1 MRWLLPILA
10 GITLLLPTAANADEL
25 HLKDGSVVTGTVVG
39 YQQDSFR
46 VKTSWGYA
54 EIRKEQVAQIVIGG
68 EATDISSSATS
79 AAAATPAA
87 RKPSAAKK
95 PTATPASVS
104 PSIPT
109 PPAPVSPAGGA
120 TPPVNGQLLVRAVV
134 SSPNATPVATE
145 NSAAAK
151 LAAATPARS
160 QASSKSVAASADA
173 AAPPTDKLLV
183 NSTNLASESGNNS
196 ASSPGTKP
204 AKNSASTSAHASASA
219 PVSTRAPA
227 PAKPVTPKPAAD
239 RTDGSASATAPP
251 ASAVKPAMLASPA
264 PRAQSAIVAAGSADE
279 TAAPTPPK
287 RTKAPP
293 APEPIRE
300 TIAGSEYTNETYG
313 FRMYRPPDWQ
323 LNDAA
328 RKLMPGAIAAL
339 GTADEK
345 TYFFIGLE
353 PAHGVLA
360 DNLAEAD
367 KRLRSIMENYRP
379 IGDRQVTISGAP
391 ATERRFRGSVDGKDW
406 SGIVAVLPRANQ
418 LFTVFG
424 ITYADSELSGQIQE
438 NVIRRAI
445 DSLAFTPVS
454 TSH

>member
-10 GITLLLPTAANADEL
+10 GITLLLTTAANADEL

-54 EIRKEQVAQIVIGG
+54 EIRREQVAQIVIGG
-68 EATDISSSATS
+68 EATDLSTSPTSAT
-79 AAAATPAA
+79 AATSAA

-95 PTATPASVS
+95 STATPASVT
-104 PSIPT
+104 PSIP
-109 PPAPVSPAGGA
+109 PAPAQPSPAGGISQ
-120 TPPVNGQLLVRAVV
+120 PVNGQLLVRAVV
-134 SSPNATPVATE
+134 ASPNTASAATE

-151 LAAATPARS
+151 LAAQTPARS
-160 QASSKSVAASADA
+160 QASSKSLAESADKS
-173 AAPPTDKLLV
+173 APPTDKLLV
-183 NSTNLASESGNNS
+183 TSSNLASESGNSS
-196 ASSPGTKP
+196 ASGPAIKP
-204 AKNSASTSAHASASA
+204 AKNSAGASAHVSAG
-219 PVSTRAPA
+219 APA
-227 PAKPVTPKPAAD
+227 NSSAAAAAKPVSPKPSPD
-239 RTDGSASATAPP
+239 RTNGTAPP
-251 ASAVKPAMLASPA
+251 PAPPTSAVKPASPA
-264 PRAQSAIVAAGSADE
+264 AATPNAVAAAGSAGD
-279 TAAPTPPK
+279 TAAPATSK
-287 RTKAPP
+287 RTKAPT
-293 APEPIRE
+293 APEAVRE
-300 TIAGSEYTNETYG
+300 SIDGNEYTNLTYG

-323 LNDAA
+323 LNAAA

-367 KRLRSIMENYRP
+367 KRLRGIMENYRP

-406 SGIVAVLPRANQ
+406 SGIVAVLPRTNQ

-445 DSLAFTPVS
+445 DSLAFTTV
-454 TSH
+454 TAAH